1 MKARLEEQYEKS
13 IVPTMTKEFAYKNS
27 LAVPRL
33 QKAVVNIGLKE
44 AKDSDQVITASFADL
59 AAITGQKPVVTKA
72 KKSIAGFKLRAGQPV
87 GVKVTLRGQRMYDF
101 VDKLFQIVLPRVRDF
116 RGLPEEGFDG
126 RGNYTLGLT
135 EQIVFPEIDYNKID
149 KVRSL
154 EVTLV
159 TTAKT
164 DKEGVRLLELMGM
177 PIRRKDGGK

>member
-1 MKARLEEQYEKS
+1 MKARLKEQYEKS
-13 IVPTMTKEFAYKNS
+13 VVSTMAKEFAYKNT

-44 AKDSDQVITASFADL
+44 AKDSDQVIAASSADL
-59 AAITGQKPVVTKA
+59 AVITGQKPVVTKA

-149 KVRSL
+149 KVRPL